1 MTQTRLSPAPARS
14 RDPRLYQI
22 AVLSCLLV
30 YGVGRLHFDVAVG
43 RIWLTLATCLATQYL
58 CTRLWALP
66 RFDPRS
72 PVISGLSLCLLLR
85 TDLAAL
91 VVATAIVTVA
101 SKFLLRVGGRH
112 LFNPTN
118 VGLVVMMLA
127 TGQVSGCRP
136 GSGAAWR
143 SSRSC
148 LPAWEAWWSIAPRA
162 AT

>member
-1 MTQTRLSPAPARS
+1 M
-14 RDPRLYQI
+14 DP
-22 AVLSCLLV
+22 
-30 YGVGRLHFDVAVG
+30 
-43 RIWLTLATCLATQYL
+43 
-58 CTRLWALP
+58 P

-127 TGQVSGCRP
+127 TGQVWVSP
-136 GSGAAWR
+136 GQWGSVAFFAFLLGG
-143 SSRSC
+143 
-148 LPAWEAWWSIAPRA
+148 LGGLVVHRA
-162 AT
+162 ARSDGTYAFLGFYALLVIGPGGLAGGPARHPAAPPPERRVAAFRLLQEVDPGIRTAC

>member
-1 MTQTRLSPAPARS
+1 M
-14 RDPRLYQI
+14 
-22 AVLSCLLV
+22 
-30 YGVGRLHFDVAVG
+30 G

-58 CTRLWALP
+58 CTRLWTLP
-66 RFDPRS
+66 RFDPSS

-85 TDLAAL
+85 TDLPAL

-127 TGQVSGCRP
+127 TGQV
-136 GSGAAWR
+136 
-143 SSRSC
+143 
-148 LPAWEAWWSIAPRA
+148 
-162 AT
+162 

>member
-1 MTQTRLSPAPARS
+1 MTQTRPSAAAHT

-22 AVLSCLLV
+22 AILSCLLV
-30 YGVGRLHFDVAVG
+30 YGVGRLHFDVSVD
-43 RIWLTLATCLATQYL
+43 RIGLTLTTCLATQYL
-58 CTRLWALP
+58 CTRLWTLP

-118 VGLVVMMLA
+118 VGLVVMMRRPA
-127 TGQVSGCRP
+127 RSGCRP